1 VGFYAE
7 LDGGFGGNKMK
18 RVRNQATIISFPLID
33 YNTGEYF
40 TGEWDSLT
48 NAEITA
54 IRYSDTTT
62 PVEHV
67 ISGTPVLVGNF
78 WYLQL
83 SQEEMNID
91 SQYLAINIDADE
103 LADQGL
109 EIELMD
115 ELPETAIARI
125 EASILTLG
133 TAVAACLQSSEYT
146 APDNG
151 SIAAIKT
158 KTDNLPASPANES
171 TLSTGIEAL
180 LDAIA
185 DCLQA
190 ADYTAPDD
198 TAIRADIAALNNIS
212 VEDITGSTPFK
223 QLLSAAKGKFTKSGS
238 AYTFYDSDG
247 TTALF
252 TLTISDTGRTVS

>member
-1 VGFYAE
+1 MN
-7 LDGGFGGNKMK
+7 GN
-18 RVRNQATIISFPLID
+18 
-33 YNTGEYF
+33 
-40 TGEWDSLT
+40 SLT

-133 TAVAACLQSSEYT
+133 TCCCS
-146 APDNG
+146 
-151 SIAAIKT
+151 
-158 KTDNLPASPANES
+158 
-171 TLSTGIEAL
+171 
-180 LDAIA
+180 
-185 DCLQA
+185 
-190 ADYTAPDD
+190 
-198 TAIRADIAALNNIS
+198 
-212 VEDITGSTPFK
+212 
-223 QLLSAAKGKFTKSGS
+223 
-238 AYTFYDSDG
+238 
-247 TTALF
+247 LF
-252 TLTISDTGRTVS
+252 TII

>member
-1 VGFYAE
+1 
-7 LDGGFGGNKMK
+7 MK

-146 APDNG
+146 APDNT
-151 SIAAIKT
+151 SIAAIKA
-158 KTDNLPASPANES
+158 KTDNLPADPASNTQVNTRLAS
-171 TLSTGIEAL
+171 
-180 LDAIA
+180 
-185 DCLQA
+185 
-190 ADYTAPDD
+190 ADYTAPSN
-198 TAIRADIAALNNIS
+198 AEVLAAIAALNNIS
-212 VEDITGSTPFK
+212 VSDITGSTAFK
-223 QLLSAAKGKFTKSGS
+223 QLLAAAKGRFTKSGN
-238 AYTFYDSDG
+238 AYTFYDTDG
-247 TTALF
+247 ITALF

>member
-1 VGFYAE
+1 
-7 LDGGFGGNKMK
+7 MK

-151 SIAAIKT
+151 SITAIKT
-158 KTDNLPASPANES
+158 KTDLIPNSPATSAEV
-171 TLSTGIEAL
+171 AL
-180 LDAIA
+180 
-185 DCLQA
+185 CLQA
-190 ADYTAPDD
+190 SDYTATDNTSVL
-198 TAIRADIAALNNIS
+198 TAISNLASAINAMNDIS
-212 VEDITGSTPFK
+212 VNDILINEDVKKLLAVQLGEFTILGDTVTFTRNGTTVSFTGST
-223 QLLSAAKGKFTKSGS
+223 SG
-238 AYTFYDSDG
+238 G
-247 TTALF
+247 T
-252 TLTISDTGRTVS
+252 GV

>member
-1 VGFYAE
+1 
-7 LDGGFGGNKMK
+7 MK

-151 SIAAIKT
+151 SIAAIKA
-158 KTDNLPASPANES
+158 KTDNLPDDPASD
-171 TLSTGIEAL
+171 TLVNTRLAS
-180 LDAIA
+180 
-185 DCLQA
+185 
-190 ADYTAPDD
+190 ADYTAPSN
-198 TAIRADIAALNNIS
+198 AEVLAAIAALNNIS
-212 VEDITGSTPFK
+212 VSDITGSTAFK
-223 QLLSAAKGKFTKSGS
+223 QLLASAKGRFTKSNN
-238 AYTFYDSDG
+238 AYTFYDTDG
-247 TTALF
+247 ITALF